1 MADRAV
7 TQGPTQSQLA
17 ATTVVVG
24 LPWLPREAP
33 RATGMSGQVSTRRAE
48 WTLAGGCLRRGTWV
62 MTLLRGSEELGQVR
76 CTSTCAPAC
85 VCTCAWCV

>member
-24 LPWLPREAP
+24 LPRLPREPP
-33 RATGMSGQVSTRRAE
+33 RATGTSGQVSTRRAE
-48 WTLAGGCLRRGTWV
+48 WNLAGGCLHAGVWV
-62 MTLLRGSEELGQVR
+62 VTLLLGSEELGQVR
-76 CTSTCAPAC
+76 CMSTCASAC